1 MASINLLPTALLP
14 NPSVLKLS
22 KLLKS
27 LVTLFLVLFV
37 IVAAGVS
44 GYFLI
49 NSYTLDASLKNQ
61 EVLKKSVQSL
71 EQTEQSL
78 FLVKDRV
85 AKVKE
90 IYANPSVKPDV
101 EALSKILTVIPTD
114 ASLTE
119 ADMGNDSLET
129 TFSVNNSLT
138 LVKLMAA
145 IVTQTSYSRVEL
157 LSFSFNPTAGYITSL
172 SFSNK

>member
-22 KLLKS
+22 KLLKT

-61 EVLKKSVQSL
+61 EALKKSVQSL
-71 EQTEQSL
+71 EQTEQRL

-119 ADMGNDSLET
+119 ADMDKNSLDT
-129 TFSVNNSLT
+129 TFMVNNSLSLT
-138 LVKLMAA
+138 QLMANL
-145 IVTQTSYSRVEL
+145 ITQNTYSRVDL
-157 LSFSFNPTAGYITSL
+157 LSFSFNPKLGYIVSL
-172 SFSNK
+172 SFINQ